1 MSPCIQF
8 IQVWK
13 WWEETG
19 KKKDDGT
26 KWTFLEHKG
35 PLFAADYEPLPDSV
49 RFYYDGKKMRLS
61 EPTEEV
67 KKNLLILT
75 YELENLATLL
85 N

>member
-1 MSPCIQF
+1 MLASVK
-8 IQVWK
+8 VWK

-67 KKNLLILT
+67 MGYSQMMSAPRGGFLKEQT
-75 YELENLATLL
+75 W
-85 N
+85 